1 MNPESS
7 RILHSLQRNVVRGVI
22 TAGPL
27 FITWLVFTFILGVLA
42 NAGLPLVK
50 LLGMPFPADSWL
62 NQRWPQYGLSVLL
75 TIVVFYAIGR
85 ATSEVVGRQAFAL
98 FEASLERLPL
108 VNKIYG
114 SVRQLVETLAS
125 KNQAGQRVVLIDFPI
140 AGQKSIGI
148 LTNTITDAATGA
160 PLAAVLVPQ
169 AINPSSAYLQFV
181 PMQNVT
187 ETDLTMEQ
195 AMSMLLTGGAV
206 CPDVMCCSGPVPL
219 SKNEEGSGA
228 GVACLVREGRP
239 TAGAYHAPE
248 APERMYFAG
257 GREFARAPESGQ

>member
-1 MNPESS
+1 MNPASY
-7 RILHSLQRNVVRGVI
+7 RILHSLQRNIVRGII

-50 LLGMPFPADSWL
+50 LLGLPFPADSWV
-62 NQRWPQYGLSVLL
+62 NQRWLQYALAVLVMVGLFY
-75 TIVVFYAIGR
+75 VVGR
-85 ATSEVVGRQAFAL
+85 VTSQVVGRQVFGL
-98 FEASLERLPL
+98 FEASMERLPL
-108 VNKIYG
+108 VNKVYG

-140 AGQKSIGI
+140 TGQKSIGF
-148 LTNTITDAATGA
+148 LTHTIADAATGA
-160 PLAAVLVPQ
+160 PVAAVLVPQ

-181 PMQNVT
+181 PMEMVT

-206 CPDVMCCSGPVPL
+206 CPDVMCCSGPVP
-219 SKNEEGSGA
+219 A
-228 GVACLVREGRP
+228 GEASCL
-239 TAGAYHAPE
+239 
-248 APERMYFAG
+248 
-257 GREFARAPESGQ
+257 Q

>member
-1 MNPESS
+1 VNPESS
-7 RILHSLQRNVVRGVI
+7 RILHSLQRNIVRGVI

-50 LLGMPFPADSWL
+50 LLGMPFPADSWVNHAWL
-62 NQRWPQYGLSVLL
+62 QYGLSVLL
-75 TIVVFYAIGR
+75 MIALFYAIGR
-85 ATSEVVGRQAFAL
+85 VTSEVVGRQAFAL

-114 SVRQLVETLAS
+114 SVRQLIETLAS

-140 AGQKSIGI
+140 AGQKSIGF
-148 LTNTITDAATGA
+148 LTHTIADAATGA

-181 PMQNVT
+181 PMENVT

-206 CPDVMCCSGPVPL
+206 CPDVMCLSGHLPS
-219 SKNEEGSGA
+219 SKNAEGSDPG
-228 GVACLVREGRP
+228 GTCLVKDERP
-239 TAGAYHAPE
+239 AAAGYN
-248 APERMYFAG
+248 APERAERTYMG
-257 GREFARAPESGQ
+257 GGHGYVPAPESGQ